1 MSANVFLVPID
12 PENFDRTVQSA
23 VDLTEYDDRPDPL
36 ADLDE
41 VRLWAVDDDSGN
53 GSTFERMEEGDLL
66 LFYHD
71 GEYLATGRVGTAFED
86 EDRWVSSTF
95 WTAFPTTRVYTINHR
110 LHGRFRPE
118 ARGQHHLRLLRVV
131 HSRVHA
137 RRRQSGERRT
147 LLDRIRDRALHEA
160 QRLSAPPPLF
170 RVPSVLPLDRV
181 DQHLVGGA
189 VALRDALRVAA
200 FVAG

>member
-86 EDRWVSSTF
+86 EDRWVSSTRSGPRSRRPAC
-95 WTAFPTTRVYTINHR
+95 TQSPTS
-110 LHGRFRPE
+110 RPLPPRS
-118 ARGQHHLRLLRVV
+118 AR
-131 HSRVHA
+131 STP
-137 RRRQSGERRT
+137 SSTTPRRT
-147 LLDRIRDRALHEA
+147 LPGSCA
-160 QRLSAPPPLF
+160 SPT
-170 RVPSVLPLDRV
+170 
-181 DQHLVGGA
+181 VG
-189 VALRDALRVAA
+189 
-200 FVAG
+200 

>member
-95 WTAFPTTRVYTINHR
+95 WTAFPTTRVYTITDFTAASAPKRAVNTIFDYSASYTP
-110 LHGRFRPE
+110 GFM
-118 ARGQHHLRLLRVV
+118 RVAD
-131 HSRVHA
+131 SRVNAELSSIESAIEH
-137 RRRQSGERRT
+137 T
-147 LLDRIRDRALHEA
+147 HEA